1 MQGSAGTRAVIRGS
15 GVYVPEH
22 VITNAELAESY
33 NAFAAGDGAQ
43 GAGTR
48 VDDAYIFKSSGIR
61 SRRVVDKEGILEAG
75 RMRPRLRRR
84 APSEMSLQAEI
95 ALHAARRALDAA
107 GADPAQLGLVIVAA
121 TALERA
127 YPAIA
132 IELQQLLGAGQA
144 FAFDMNA
151 ACSSATFAIAMA
163 ADAIAAGTVRSALVV
178 SPELATAQVDFRDR
192 QSHFIFGDGAAAVV
206 LQAQEPAQDADGRG
220 AGFRIL
226 GHAQRTEFSNA
237 IRNDFGFLEP
247 CFDARD
253 GQAAPAGGTFR
264 QNGVRVMRDVV
275 PMASRHILAQ
285 LEALSIAPADVA
297 RVWLHQANAH
307 INRLICQKVFGHAVD
322 DARAPSILAE
332 RGNLAAAGALAAF
345 SEFHDDL
352 PPGAVGVICSFGAG
366 YSVGSI
372 VVQRT

>member
-1 MQGSAGTRAVIRGS
+1 MAGTRAVIRGS
-15 GVYVPEH
+15 GVYDPEH
-22 VITNAELAESY
+22 VISNAELAGSY
-33 NAFAAGDGAQ
+33 NAFVARRQAAGDGAEL
-43 GAGTR
+43 AR
-48 VDDAYIFKSSGIR
+48 VDEAYIVKSSGIR
-61 SRRVVDKEGILEAG
+61 SRRVVDKEGILDAE

-84 APSEMSLQAEI
+84 AASEVSLQAEI
-95 ALHAARRALDAA
+95 GLYAARRALEAA
-107 GADPAQLGLVIVAA
+107 DADPAGLGLVIVAA

-132 IELQQLLGAGQA
+132 IELQQLLGARQA

-151 ACSSATFAIAMA
+151 ACSSATFAMAMA

-192 QSHFIFGDGAAAVV
+192 QSHFIFGDGAAAAL
-206 LQAQEPAQDADGRG
+206 LQAEQPGGEAT
-220 AGFRIL
+220 GFRIL
-226 GHAQRTEFSNA
+226 GHAQHTEFSNA

-247 CFDARD
+247 CFDEDA
-253 GQAAPAGGTFR
+253 GATPAQTFR

-285 LEALSIAPADVA
+285 LEALSLAPQDVA

-307 INRLICQKVFGHAVD
+307 INKLICQKVFGRAVD
-322 DARAPSILAE
+322 EARAPSILAE

-366 YSVGSI
+366 YSVGSL
-372 VVQRT
+372 VVQRV